1 MRRPAFLFLSM
12 CLAPVVLAAQ
22 QPTPPPPP
30 APAGHDSL
38 QGAVQR
44 IDAGRRTL
52 DVTTGVGFA
61 LRVVQLEVPMG
72 VPVVDKEKDAPI
84 PLRELKPGDVIRVL
98 FGVRSGR
105 DVAYTIERLGRMET
119 GPDATP

>member
-1 MRRPAFLFLSM
+1 MRRPALPFISL
-12 CLAPVVLAAQ
+12 CLAPFVLAAQ
-22 QPTPPPPP
+22 QPTPPPRPV
-30 APAGHDSL
+30 APHDSI

-44 IDAGRRTL
+44 VDAGRRTL

-61 LRVVQLEVPMG
+61 LRVVQLQVPMS